1 MVAQGSGSWSLLG
14 IILSGDTRTGPDRVG
29 TRGAGSVMSMRSE
42 IESERFFSTAASR
55 ELDLGGLGRS
65 LKARKWWIIV
75 STLLCCLAAIM
86 FVTLVEPHYTG
97 EAKVLVENGDNYFT
111 RPDRTE
117 QQSLTLPDDEAVQ
130 SQVQLISSR
139 DIARQAIRRLDL
151 KGNPEFDPVARGISA
166 LTRLMVILGLERDPT
181 TASPEER
188 ILTSYY
194 DKLTVYPVPKSRVI
208 AIEFTASDPDL
219 AARGANT
226 VAELFIEAQSA
237 AKREAARSAAASLAS
252 LVTDLRARVSDA
264 EAKADEYRTQ
274 SGLLIGTNNATL
286 STQQLGDM
294 TTQLAQAR
302 TAEADAQAKAKLI
315 KDMIRQ
321 NRVGEIPDVANN
333 EFIRRINE
341 QRGNLKAEIALQAR
355 TLLPGHPHMQEL
367 TAQLADFDVQLRSA
381 LDKQARTMENDAHIA
396 AGRVENLMT
405 ALDAQKKTAGTA
417 GIDQVHLN
425 TLETQARLLKEQL
438 EFNTSKY
445 QEAMAREAAASTP
458 ADARV
463 ISRASTPQLPSF
475 PKKLPIIAIG
485 TLAGLMLSLGT
496 IIGGELLSGRAF
508 PVGENEAE
516 TLPRQIRDPRTA
528 AAGSD
533 VVDAPVAV
541 DTFAEAESRP
551 AGDAGLRDALNA
563 LRDLHVPGRAA
574 RVLIVP
580 SATQSEASVAALAFA
595 RRLSMEGRAI
605 LVDANSARPIV
616 DRRSMA
622 PSSLADEE
630 NEPSGLSELLAG
642 SASFAE
648 IIHRDALSRLH
659 VVPVGG
665 QALDRES
672 TGALTLVFNALGETY
687 DFLAVFAPAL
697 PDSLTLRLAAE
708 IDMIVLS
715 DESESQADDRD
726 LAYSALERD
735 ADARGVEL
743 PPIYVVPIS
752 AYANDRLIGRE
763 AA

>member
-1 MVAQGSGSWSLLG
+1 
-14 IILSGDTRTGPDRVG
+14 
-29 TRGAGSVMSMRSE
+29 MRSE
-42 IESERFFSTAASR
+42 IESQRIFPAASSR
-55 ELDLGGLGRS
+55 ELDLGGVGRS
-65 LKARKWWIIV
+65 LAARRWWIIGT
-75 STLLCCLAAIM
+75 TLVCCLAAIM
-86 FVTLVEPHYTG
+86 FVSLVAPRYTG

-111 RPDRTE
+111 RPERTE
-117 QQSLTLPDDEAVQ
+117 QQSATLPDDEAVQ

-151 KGNPEFDPVARGISA
+151 KGNPEFDPVARGINA

-181 TASPEER
+181 TVSPEER

-194 DKLTVYPVPKSRVI
+194 DKLTVFPVPKSRVI
-208 AIEFTASDPDL
+208 AIEFTAEDPDL

-226 VAELFIEAQSA
+226 IAELFIEAQSA
-237 AKREAARSAAASLAS
+237 AKRESARSAAASLAS
-252 LVTDLRARVSDA
+252 LVTDLRGRVSDA

-286 STQQLGDM
+286 STQQLGDL

-367 TAQLADFDVQLRSA
+367 NAQLADFEIQLRSA

-405 ALDAQKKTAGTA
+405 ALDVQKKTAGTA

-425 TLETQARLLKEQL
+425 TLETQARLLKDQL
-438 EFNTSKY
+438 EFNTAKY

-475 PKKLPIIAIG
+475 PKKLPIIAIV
-485 TLAGLMLSLGT
+485 TLAGLILSLGT
-496 IIGGELLSGRAF
+496 VVGGELLSGRAF
-508 PVGENEAE
+508 PVGEREAE
-516 TLPRQIRDPRTA
+516 TLPRQVRDPRA
-528 AAGSD
+528 AIVGADD
-533 VVDAPVAV
+533 VGASAAV
-541 DTFAEAESRP
+541 DTIADPDSRSVADASLREAL
-551 AGDAGLRDALNA
+551 GA

-574 RVLIVP
+574 RVLIVESTDQP
-580 SATQSEASVAALAFA
+580 EASLAALAFA
-595 RRLSMEGRAI
+595 RRLSMEGRTI
-605 LVDANSARPIV
+605 LVDANPTRPVV
-616 DRRSMA
+616 DRRTMI
-622 PSSLADEE
+622 SSGLIDKDS
-630 NEPSGLSELLAG
+630 EPCGLSELLAG

-648 IIHRDALSRLH
+648 IIHRDPQSRLH
-659 VVPVGG
+659 VVPVGE
-665 QALDRES
+665 QSLEREP
-672 TGALTLVFNALGETY
+672 TEALTLVLNALGETY
-687 DFLAVFAPAL
+687 DYLAVYAPA
-697 PDSLTLRLAAE
+697 PPHPMALRLAAE
-708 IDMIVLS
+708 TDMIVLS
-715 DESESQADDRD
+715 GESESHGGD
-726 LAYSALERD
+726 LDLVHSALERD
-735 ADARGVEL
+735 ADARGVQL
-743 PPIYVVPIS
+743 APIYVVPAS
-752 AYANDRLIGRE
+752 AFAEDRLIGR
-763 AA
+763 AAAA

>member
-1 MVAQGSGSWSLLG
+1 
-14 IILSGDTRTGPDRVG
+14 
-29 TRGAGSVMSMRSE
+29 MSMRSE
-42 IESERFFSTAASR
+42 SESQRFSPMAASR
-55 ELDLGGLGRS
+55 ELDLGGIGRS
-65 LKARKWWIIV
+65 LAARRLWIIG
-75 STLLCCLAAIM
+75 STLLCCLAAIV
-86 FVTLVEPHYTG
+86 FVSLVEPHYTG

-117 QQSLTLPDDEAVQ
+117 QQATTLPDDEAVQ

-151 KGNPEFDPVARGISA
+151 KGNPEFDPLARGISA

-181 TASPEER
+181 TVSPEER

-226 VAELFIEAQSA
+226 IAELFIEAQSA
-237 AKREAARSAAASLAS
+237 AKRESARSAAASLAS

-286 STQQLGDM
+286 STQQLGDI

-302 TAEADAQAKAKLI
+302 TAEADAQAKGKLI
-315 KDMIRQ
+315 KEMIRQ

-341 QRGNLKAEIALQAR
+341 QRGNLKADIALQAR

-367 TAQLADFDVQLRSA
+367 NAQLADFDAQLRSA

-417 GIDQVHLN
+417 GIDQVRLN

-475 PKKLPIIAIG
+475 PKKLPIIAIV

-496 IIGGELLSGRAF
+496 VVGGELLSGRGF
-508 PVGENEAE
+508 PAGQNDAGI
-516 TLPRQIRDPRTA
+516 LPRQIRDPQA
-528 AAGSD
+528 AVIAAD
-533 VVDAPVAV
+533 DVDAPVAAAPV
-541 DTFAEAESRP
+541 ADAGSRP
-551 AGDAGLRDALNA
+551 GADASLREALSA
-563 LRDLHVPGRAA
+563 LRDLHIPGRAG

-580 SATQSEASVAALAFA
+580 SVDQPESSVAALAFA
-595 RRLSMEGRAI
+595 RRLSMEGRTI
-605 LVDANSARPIV
+605 LVDTNSAHPVV
-616 DRRSMA
+616 DRRSMV

-630 NEPSGLSELLAG
+630 NEPLGLSELLSG

-648 IIHRDALSRLH
+648 IIHRDLRSRLH

-665 QALDRES
+665 QALDLDS
-672 TGALTLVFNALGETY
+672 TDDLALVFNALGETY
-687 DFLAVFAPAL
+687 DYLALSAPAL
-697 PDSLTLRLAAE
+697 PHALTMLLATE
-708 IDMIVLS
+708 TDMIVLS
-715 DESESQADDRD
+715 QESERHAGGVD
-726 LAYSALERD
+726 LATSALERD
-735 ADARGVEL
+735 ADARGVGL
-743 PPIYVVPIS
+743 PRIFVVPVS
-752 AYANDRLIGRE
+752 AYEDDRLVGQE